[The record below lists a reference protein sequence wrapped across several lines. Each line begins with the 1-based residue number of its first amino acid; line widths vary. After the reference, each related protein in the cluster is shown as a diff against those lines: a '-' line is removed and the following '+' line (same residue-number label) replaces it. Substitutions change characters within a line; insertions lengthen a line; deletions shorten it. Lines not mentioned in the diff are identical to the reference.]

1 MTTSSPTYP
10 QATDLSTADP
20 ESISPTPPPG
30 TLEAGPPPGRVGGR
44 LLSMWAFSLVAVGA
58 AQLAVGW
65 VGWLP
70 AAVFVGAVGVTF
82 GLVRGAR
89 AVRVPAG
96 VTAVGVLLLAMAGG
110 YLVSGSGTVEA
121 LTDALPRLLTAPR
134 PAPATPEL
142 LAPGVLLVVVVTLAV
157 SLSVLGNGR
166 ALLAPAAGAAVLYVS
181 AALLTAGQA
190 DRRGLVALAMV
201 AMIGMGWLVID
212 RAGRRTKRAF
222 LAPPAGVL
230 AALAALA
237 LLAGLLPLAQ
247 PFEPRDLVTPPV
259 DDLSVASPLP
269 QLSSWA
275 AEGETEL
282 FRVRG
287 PEVPIRLVALADY
300 TGATWRAASLYGQL
314 GAVAPAD
321 LPDGVRTVATEL
333 DVTISG
339 LAGPWLPTAGRPVA
353 TSADAVVDPDS
364 GSLVLPKGVQPG
376 LRYTVR
382 SRIDAPDDRDLLGAG
397 VPAAERY
404 LELPGLPFSLAEY
417 ARRTIANART
427 PFERAVAIEDVVRTG
442 RRTDAKAPVG
452 SSYARLETFLF
463 GATGTAGA
471 GVGTAEQ
478 FATAFAVLARAIG
491 LPTRVVVG
499 FRPVPAGDGGET
511 VIRAG
516 DATAWPEVYFSGW
529 GWVSFDPTPGSSG
542 VGSDTSSKRAVI
554 NRLATPPPTTTTT
567 PPTSGAS
574 VLPPP
579 VPTPTAAA
587 GATPGSSSGAPWLG
601 LLVLIGA
608 IPVSLTVVSGSL
620 RAARRARLRRAGPIG
635 AWSYVLDYLL
645 LAGRTPA
652 PHQPA
657 PDIART
663 LAPIAPAAAP
673 LANLAD
679 RAAFAPGP
687 PPPGYTAWPLAIQVR
702 AALRR
707 LTPWYRRLLW
717 PIDPRPLW
725 RR

>member
-1 MTTSSPTYP
+1 MI
-10 QATDLSTADP
+10 Q
-20 ESISPTPPPG
+20 
-30 TLEAGPPPGRVGGR
+30 VGWAVA
-44 LLSMWAFSLVAVGA
+44 LLGVGA
-58 AQLAVGW
+58 VQLAAGW
-65 VGWLP
+65 VGLVP
-70 AAVFVGAVGVTF
+70 AVVFAGAVAVVFAGVW
-82 GLVRGAR
+82 VAR
-89 AVRVPAG
+89 ALRVPAG
-96 VTAVGVLLLAMAGG
+96 IIAVGGLLAALGG
-110 YLVSGSGTVEA
+110 SYLVSGSGTVAA

-142 LAPGVLLVVVVTLAV
+142 LAPGGLLVIVVTLAV

-166 ALLAPAAGAAVLYVS
+166 ALLAPAAGAAVLYTA

-190 DRRGLVALAMV
+190 DRRGLVALALV
-201 AMIGMGWLVID
+201 AMIGIGWLLID
-212 RAGRRTKRAF
+212 RAGRRTRRVQ
-222 LAPPAGVL
+222 LVPPAVL
-230 AALAALA
+230 LTALAAIA
-237 LLAGLLPLAQ
+237 LLAGLLPLTQ
-247 PFEPRDLVTPPV
+247 PFEPRDLVRPPV

-275 AEGETEL
+275 ADGETEL
-282 FRVRG
+282 FRLRG

-300 TGATWRAASLYGQL
+300 TGATWRAASLYGQI
-314 GAVAPAD
+314 GAVAPPD
-321 LPDGVRTVATEL
+321 LPDGTRTVASEL

-364 GSLVLPKGVQPG
+364 GSLVLPDGVRPG

-382 SRIDAPDDRDLLGAG
+382 SRVDAPDDRDLLAAA

-417 ARRTIANART
+417 ARRTVANART
-427 PFERAVAIEDVVRTG
+427 PFERAVAIEEVVRSG

-463 GATGTAGA
+463 GAAGTSGAGA
-471 GVGTAEQ
+471 GTAEQ
-478 FATAFAVLARAIG
+478 FASAFAVLARAIG
-491 LPTRVVVG
+491 LPSRVVVG

-511 VIRAG
+511 VVRAG
-516 DATAWPEVYFSGW
+516 DATAWPEVYFSRW

-542 VGSDTSSKRAVI
+542 VGSDTSAKRAVI

-567 PPTSGAS
+567 PPTSGPS
-574 VLPPP
+574 VLPPVP
-579 VPTPTAAA
+579 VPVAA
-587 GATPGSSSGAPWLG
+587 GATPGPTSGTPWLG

-608 IPVSLTVVSGSL
+608 IPLSLTIVLGSL
-620 RAARRARLRRAGPIG
+620 RAARRSRLRRAGPTG
-635 AWSYVLDYLL
+635 AWSYVLDSLL
-645 LAGRTPA
+645 LAGRAPA

-663 LAPIAPAAAP
+663 LASIAPAAAP